1 MNPAFRWQGNH
12 FYDNATNAVLASC
25 DGTVLAVG
33 SQRLLLTAP
42 ATVGAWRLSAST
54 EVQQWL
60 AELKSMTVSRLVVTT
75 PTGTYQLKR
84 QSAFS
89 KTRSIIDAKHRV
101 LGTTRPRINT
111 NLEVALTAEAKIP
124 LVDLVFMTYALTRI
138 DTANRQVKI

>member
-1 MNPAFRWQGNH
+1 
-12 FYDNATNAVLASC
+12 
-25 DGTVLAVG
+25 
-33 SQRLLLTAP
+33 
-42 ATVGAWRLSAST
+42 
-54 EVQQWL
+54 
-60 AELKSMTVSRLVVTT
+60 MTVSRLVVTT

-89 KTRSIIDAKHRV
+89 KTRSIIDAKYRV